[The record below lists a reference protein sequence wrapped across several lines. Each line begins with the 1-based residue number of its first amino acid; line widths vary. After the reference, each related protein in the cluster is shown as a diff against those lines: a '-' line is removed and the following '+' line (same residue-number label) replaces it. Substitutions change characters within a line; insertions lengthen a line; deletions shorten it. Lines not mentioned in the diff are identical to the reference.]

1 MGLVWHFETEGLKK
15 IVLPLMEEDTKR
27 VSGSWVGLEDNDS
40 GHEVIRA
47 SQWKMFMKLLE
58 LKGWILGENMSSR
71 TKCGSLPR
79 KGESTEKGRK

>member
-1 MGLVWHFETEGLKK
+1 MDANLGLVWHFETEGLKK

-47 SQWKMFMKLLE
+47 SQ
-58 LKGWILGENMSSR
+58 
-71 TKCGSLPR
+71 
-79 KGESTEKGRK
+79 